1 MKIIYV
7 VFWIT
12 LSSLF
17 IANPSNAQQ
26 WVEMMK
32 NPNANFYETQ
42 AAFEAYWAGK
52 TIQKGK
58 GYKAFK
64 RWENYMAPRV
74 YPTGNITL
82 PSQSYKNYKQ

>member
-42 AAFEAYWAGK
+42 AAFEAY
-52 TIQKGK
+52 
-58 GYKAFK
+58 
-64 RWENYMAPRV
+64 
-74 YPTGNITL
+74 
-82 PSQSYKNYKQ
+82 